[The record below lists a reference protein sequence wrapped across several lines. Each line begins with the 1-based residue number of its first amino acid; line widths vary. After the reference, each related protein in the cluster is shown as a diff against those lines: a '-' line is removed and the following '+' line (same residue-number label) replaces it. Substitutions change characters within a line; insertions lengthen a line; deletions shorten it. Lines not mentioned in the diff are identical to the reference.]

1 MKKNQKS
8 AKRRGRN
15 AIKCPVQIGN
25 EYNVDIT
32 GTTPNGAGIA
42 RVKGFVV
49 LVNGARPGEN
59 KNIVITKTDSLN
71 AEAELIS

>member
-15 AIKCPVQIGN
+15 AIKCPVQIGS
-25 EYNVDIT
+25 EYTVDIT

-49 LVNGARPGEN
+49 LVNNARPGEN

-71 AEAELIS
+71 AEAEIIS